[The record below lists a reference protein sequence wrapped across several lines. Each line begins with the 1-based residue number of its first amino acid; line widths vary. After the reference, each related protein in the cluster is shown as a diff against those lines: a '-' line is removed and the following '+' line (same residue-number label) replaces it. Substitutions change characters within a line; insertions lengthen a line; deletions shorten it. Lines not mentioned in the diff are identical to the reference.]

1 MSEQITVVKQHEQ
14 LRQLANSCLYVLQ
27 HSYYRGE
34 DSHLV
39 ELVKQ
44 WMKSL
49 RDDVAN
55 QLELESKKATEEANK
70 PVEAVEA
77 ATEAK

>member
-1 MSEQITVVKQHEQ
+1 MENKPISQHEQ
-14 LRQLANSCLYVLQ
+14 LRQLANSALYVLQ
-27 HSYYRGE
+27 HCQFRGE

-49 RDDVAN
+49 RDDVAK
-55 QLELESKKATEEANK
+55 QMEAEAKKATEEANK
-70 PVEAVEA
+70 PEGVVSA
-77 ATEAK
+77 EAK